1 MPPEP
6 TRATTPTP
14 LEMVEQVVDLSV
26 GGVAALM
33 PALLLA
39 MPGVVLLLTVPFGR
53 AEDHGWLVQ
62 FDEARLDELIS
73 SAAPAARETAI
84 YVYGERGWQVS
95 SAAEAADATYYDVHR
110 DPGPPADRA
119 MAARAVA
126 CVAMRFD

>member
-39 MPGVVLLLTVPFGR
+39 MPGVVLLLLAVIP
-53 AEDHGWLVQ
+53 LV
-62 FDEARLDELIS
+62 AGAVVVGLVGAIA
-73 SAAPAARETAI
+73 AAPYLLFRAVR
-84 YVYGERGWQVS
+84 RG
-95 SAAEAADATYYDVHR
+95 
-110 DPGPPADRA
+110 
-119 MAARAVA
+119 ARA
-126 CVAMRFD
+126 